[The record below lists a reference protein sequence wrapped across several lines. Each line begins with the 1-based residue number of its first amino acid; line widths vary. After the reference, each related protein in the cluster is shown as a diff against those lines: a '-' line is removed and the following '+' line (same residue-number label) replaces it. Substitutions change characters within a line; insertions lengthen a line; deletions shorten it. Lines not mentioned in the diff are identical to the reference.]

1 MGPGSDE
8 VDELRQEI
16 DQTREN
22 LGSAVGALAYKAD
35 VKNRGKEV
43 IEDNKEVVM
52 QKVDELKTKV
62 PGVANSDGA
71 DGPGMSEKVKDK
83 LPDPQAVKD
92 KLPDGQALK
101 DKLPDGAPS
110 TQDVKAKA
118 QSAADAASHKPL
130 AVAAGAAAVGLA
142 AGLAI
147 PETELERQQLA
158 PHAQAARQQ
167 AEGKVHDTVAQV
179 KSGAQDAASNV
190 ADAVKEKGQEQ
201 GGKIGEVAEK
211 AADKTH
217 EQVSTDISHQQ
228 WRRLHC
234 ARGAGGAA
242 DRRRSHDARRARL
255 GRPDNAR
262 S

>member
-43 IEDNKEVVM
+43 IADKKEVVM
-52 QKVDELKTKV
+52 EKVDELKDKV
-62 PGVANSDGA
+62 PGVGGGDGSDGPA
-71 DGPGMSEKVKDK
+71 MGEKVKDK
-83 LPDPQAVKD
+83 LPDSQAVKD

-118 QSAADAASHKPL
+118 QQAADAASDKPL
-130 AVAAGAAAVGLA
+130 AVTAGAAAVGLA

-147 PETELERQQLA
+147 PETQLERQKLK
-158 PHAQAARQQ
+158 PHAQDARQQ
-167 AEGKVHDTVAQV
+167 VEGKVKETAAQV
-179 KSGAQDAASNV
+179 KGGVRDAVDST
-190 ADAVKEKGQEQ
+190 ADAVREQAQQQ
-201 GGKIGEVAEK
+201 GGKVGEVAEK
-211 AADKTH
+211 AADKTQ
-217 EQVSTDISHQQ
+217 EQS
-228 WRRLHC
+228 
-234 ARGAGGAA
+234 
-242 DRRRSHDARRARL
+242 DRI
-255 GRPDNAR
+255 
-262 S
+262 

>member
-62 PGVANSDGA
+62 PGVANDSA
-71 DGPGMSEKVKDK
+71 DGPGTSEKV
-83 LPDPQAVKD
+83 
-92 KLPDGQALK
+92 K

-118 QSAADAASHKPL
+118 QSATDAASHKPL
-130 AVAAGAAAVGLA
+130 AVTAGAAAVGLA

-167 AEGKVHDTVAQV
+167 AEGKVQDTVAQV

-217 EQVSTDISHQQ
+217 EQVSTDS
-228 WRRLHC
+228 
-234 ARGAGGAA
+234 
-242 DRRRSHDARRARL
+242 
-255 GRPDNAR
+255 
-262 S
+262 